1 MDVGQVFLSIL
12 FILIIRSYESMI
24 IDWHNHF
31 YPDPYIKGLAKEST
45 YAKVE
50 KDDQGRLLVHYEGD
64 YNIVVGPHIDIEERL
79 IGMDNAGID
88 IHVLTLTTPSV
99 EREKPDIGKKLA
111 KLANDGY
118 NEIIEKYPERFTA
131 LAALP
136 LQTPKAAAD
145 ELERAVTEL
154 GLRGGTLMS
163 NINGKPLD
171 SKDLSPIYEKAVKL
185 DVPLYIHPTSPINS
199 KAMGDYRLVPI
210 LGFGVDTSLAVL
222 RLVFSGTLEK
232 YPKLKLVAS
241 HLGGVYPYLRGRI
254 ETGYNA
260 YPECKLNISNP
271 PSYYLKKVFMDS
283 IIYDNDVLMSSLA
296 FCGPE
301 KIVLGSDDPHQI
313 GDIEKAVERIQKLDI
328 SDHDKKLILSENS
341 KKLLKL

>member
-1 MDVGQVFLSIL
+1 
-12 FILIIRSYESMI
+12 MI

-31 YPDPYIKGLAKEST
+31 YPDSYLQGLAKEST

-50 KDDQGRLLVHYEGD
+50 IDQQDRMLVHYEGD
-64 YNIVVGPHIDIEERL
+64 YNIVVGPHIDIDERL
-79 IGMDNAGID
+79 KGMDKAGID

-99 EREKPDIGKKLA
+99 ERETPETGKKLA
-111 KLANDGY
+111 MLANDGY
-118 NEIIEKYPERFTA
+118 RDIIEKHPERFTA

-136 LQTPKAAAD
+136 LQDPIAAAE
-145 ELERAVTEL
+145 ELKRSVTEL

-171 SKDLSPIYEKAVKL
+171 SCGLSPVFDMAVQL

-199 KAMGDYRLVPI
+199 KAMEDYRLVPI

-254 ETGYNA
+254 DTGYNA
-260 YPECKLNISNP
+260 YPECKEHISKP
-271 PSYYLKKVFMDS
+271 PSYYLKKVFTDS
-283 IIYDNDVLMSSLA
+283 IIYDNDVLMSTLA
-296 FCGPE
+296 FNGPE
-301 KIVLGSDDPHQI
+301 MLVLGSDDPHQI
-313 GDIEKAVERIQKLDI
+313 GDIEHAVSRINQLDI
-328 SDHDKKLILSENS
+328 SDHEKDLILGENAR
-341 KKLLKL
+341 KLLKL

>member
-1 MDVGQVFLSIL
+1 
-12 FILIIRSYESMI
+12 MI

-50 KDDQGRLLVHYEGD
+50 RDDKGQLLVHYEGD

-79 IGMDNAGID
+79 KGMNKAGID
-88 IHVLTLTTPSV
+88 VHVLTLTTPSV
-99 EREKPDIGKKLA
+99 EREKPETGKKLA
-111 KLANDGY
+111 MLANDGY
-118 NEIIEKYPERFTA
+118 MEIIEKHPERFTA

-136 LQTPKAAAD
+136 LQDPNAAAD
-145 ELERAVTEL
+145 ELKRAVSDL
-154 GLRGGTLMS
+154 DLRGGTLMS
-163 NINGKPLD
+163 NVNGKPLD
-171 SKDLSPIYEKAVKL
+171 MAGLTPVFDMAVKL

-199 KAMGDYRLVPI
+199 KAMEDYRLVPI

-222 RLVFSGTLEK
+222 RLVFSGTFEK
-232 YPKLKLVAS
+232 YPGLKLVAS

-260 YPECKLNISNP
+260 YPECKENISKP
-271 PSYYLKKVFMDS
+271 PSHYLKKVFMDS
-283 IIYDNDVLMSSLA
+283 IIYDNDVLMSSLVW
-296 FCGPE
+296 CGAD
-301 KIVLGSDDPHQI
+301 KVVLGSDDPHQI
-313 GDIEKAVERIQKLDI
+313 GDIENAVSRIKALDI
-328 SDHDKKLILSENS
+328 REEEKQLLLGENA

>member
-1 MDVGQVFLSIL
+1 
-12 FILIIRSYESMI
+12 MI

-31 YPDPYIKGLAKEST
+31 YPDPYIKGLKSDSN
-45 YAKVE
+45 YARVE
-50 KDDQGRLLVHYEGD
+50 RDEMNRLLIHYEGD
-64 YNIVVGPHIDIEERL
+64 YNVVVGPHIDVEDRL
-79 IGMDNAGID
+79 KGMDRAGID
-88 IHVLTLTTPSV
+88 MHVLTLTTPSV
-99 EREKPDIGKKLA
+99 EREPKEIGIKLA
-111 KLANDGY
+111 RLANDGFRD
-118 NEIIEKYPERFTA
+118 IIEKYPERFTA

-136 LQTPKAAAD
+136 LQDPIASAE
-145 ELERAVTEL
+145 ELRRAVQEL

-163 NINGKPLD
+163 NIDGKPI
-171 SKDLSPIYEKAVKL
+171 DLEEMDPVYDEAVKL

-199 KAMGDYRLVPI
+199 KAMEDFRLVPI

-254 ETGYNA
+254 EVGFHA
-260 YPECKLNISNP
+260 YPECKENISKP
-271 PSYYLKKVFMDS
+271 PSEYLKEIFMDS
-283 IIYDNDVLMSSLA
+283 IIYDNDVLMSTLI

-313 GDIEKAVERIQKLDI
+313 GDIEMAVERIQTLDI
-328 SDHDKKLILSENS
+328 SEEEKQLILSENS
-341 KKLLKL
+341 RKLLKI